1 MLFLPSLRLL
11 PKRNEKLVKDRG
23 DLIDRYVLDNEWQIG
38 TLFSQ
43 KIQVDQMWKDP
54 LSKRW
59 RIGFCSFLM
68 HIFEVRQHE
77 AVLELLEEGC
87 DALFFSWRQIQP
99 KVVKRCNT
107 YSKVWG

>member
-23 DLIDRYVLDNEWQIG
+23 DLIDRYVLDYEWQIG

-43 KIQVDQMWKDP
+43 KIQVDQLWKDP

-59 RIGFCSFLM
+59 SIGFCSFFM
-68 HIFEVRQHE
+68 HIFEVRQH
-77 AVLELLEEGC
+77 AALLVLLDVGC
-87 DALFFSWRQIQP
+87 HHLFFSWKQILLL
-99 KVVKRCNT
+99 VVKRIEH
-107 YSKVWG
+107 